1 MYLTAV
7 PLLVQVPSKCVIL
20 DPILS
25 FEGHINGGMR
35 SAQLCTELLDS
46 ACFAK
51 WENVFL
57 PPRFVLVDDH
67 VSEVKYETKIEAF
80 ENKKLNFIVLYSQGM
95 TCAN

>member
-1 MYLTAV
+1 M
-7 PLLVQVPSKCVIL
+7 
-20 DPILS
+20 
-25 FEGHINGGMR
+25 
-35 SAQLCTELLDS
+35 
-46 ACFAK
+46 
-51 WENVFL
+51 